1 MKPSCIYKSQAP
13 ILIFFVV
20 ILITGCLQ
28 NNNNNLFTPVDAAI
42 SNINFNN
49 SIDEKKMPKNA
60 LNEFAYMG
68 GGVGILDI
76 NNDGRKD
83 IFLCGNQVSSALY
96 LNKGNN
102 VFEDITMQAGLS
114 TNSWCTGVSVV
125 DINNDGYDD
134 LYICVYNNNSGTHN
148 SNLLFI
154 NQGNNTFKEQAEDYG
169 LSFSGASSQATFFDY
184 DKDGDLD
191 MYLANYLLN
200 ASYSANFLFQKNNS
214 GNAPANDKL
223 FRNDGNSANAGHPV
237 FTDVS
242 LAAGIKEDGYGLGV
256 AASDFNNDGWP
267 DLYVTNDFV
276 SNDELWLNNKNG
288 TFSNTID
295 SSTGHQS
302 YSSMGCDVA
311 DINNDGK
318 PDIATLDM
326 MPEDNTRK
334 KITFSFMSYNRYQQ
348 ERQMGYSPSFA
359 RNMLQLS
366 NGNDNTGRR
375 SIPFFSEIGQLAG
388 ISETDWSWSLLMA
401 DFDNDGFKDMH
412 ITNGIGRDFINAD
425 FIEFSQTTGNNVNDP
440 EQVRKLL
447 NEKLISLQHIELPNY
462 LYLNNHDYT
471 FGNASKLSGVN
482 EKSISNGAA
491 YADLDNDGDLD
502 LVVNNINKKAFVF
515 LNNTVQKDKPIT
527 SHSISFMLQ
536 GNEKNKKAY
545 GTKVYVYTGGQQ
557 QMQEQSPVRGYL
569 STVDAKLLFG
579 ISNHLMVDSAIV
591 IWPDNKISSVYNL
604 AADSLYVLKQ
614 EDAKQLWQPY
624 INTNYLFTNITNASG
639 AVYQHKD
646 VSFDDYDVQRLLPQ
660 KFSQQGP
667 FIATGDINMDGNTD
681 FFIGGA
687 FNSPGALFTQQS
699 NGKFAGKYFT
709 DSVKF
714 EEDIASVLFDADG
727 DGDEDLLITYGD
739 VRYTDTSRFY
749 NPHLYI
755 NDGKGQFKFSPNSI
769 PSDVKTIAGC
779 VSVAD
784 YDGDG
789 DNDIFI
795 GGRVS
800 LRYPLPPKSFIL
812 QNDKGVFKNVTASV
826 CPELLNPGMI
836 TSATWVD
843 FDSDNQLDLVIA
855 GEYMPISFYK
865 NNHAVFSNVTA
876 STGLQD
882 AKGMWRSMAVSDIDN
897 DGDLDFICGN
907 IGPNNHYNISN
918 QYPMKLYAKDMDG
931 NGSIDPVMFYNI
943 IDADG
948 KRKLFP
954 SINRDM
960 FASQVPMIKK
970 SFLLNADFAKADF
983 NSIYRDTSKMLTLSC
998 NETRTCWMENNGK
1011 GKFTIHYL
1019 PVQAQFA
1026 PVNAIVCDDFD
1037 GDGIKDLLLA
1047 GNEYQTEVMT
1057 GRYDASYG
1065 CFLKGKNNK
1074 TFAYIPNE
1082 LTGFII
1088 RGDVRDM
1095 KLIKNLQKQKLL
1107 LVAVNN
1113 QPLEMYSLGH

>member
-1 MKPSCIYKSQAP
+1 
-13 ILIFFVV
+13 
-20 ILITGCLQ
+20 
-28 NNNNNLFTPVDAAI
+28 
-42 SNINFNN
+42 
-49 SIDEKKMPKNA
+49 MPKNA

-68 GGVGILDI
+68 GGVGILDV

-102 VFEDITMQAGLS
+102 VFEDITRQAGLS
-114 TNSWCTGVSVV
+114 TKSWCTGVSVV

-134 LYICVYNNNSGTHN
+134 LYVCVYNNNSGTHN
-148 SNLLFI
+148 SNLLYI
-154 NQGNNTFKEQAEDYG
+154 NQGNATFKEQAQVYG
-169 LSFSGASSQATFFDY
+169 LAFSGASSQAVFFDY

-200 ASYSANFLFQKNNS
+200 ASYSANFLFPKNNS

-223 FRNDGNSANAGHPV
+223 FRNDGDANAAHPV

-242 LAAGIKEDGYGLGV
+242 LSAGIKEDGYGLGV
-256 AASDFNNDGWP
+256 AASDFNNDGWT

-288 TFSNTID
+288 TFTNTID
-295 SSTGHQS
+295 SSTGHQG

-311 DINNDGK
+311 DINNDSK

-359 RNMLQLS
+359 RNMLQVN
-366 NGNDNTGRR
+366 NGTETNRNH

-388 ISETDWSWSLLMA
+388 VSETDWSWSVLMA
-401 DFDNDGFKDMH
+401 DFNNDGFKDMH

-425 FIEFSQTTGNNVNDP
+425 FIEFSQTTGNSVNDP

-462 LYLNNHDYT
+462 LYLNNQDYT
-471 FGNASKLSGVN
+471 FGNASQLSGVN

-502 LVVNNINKKAFVF
+502 LVVNNINKKAFLF
-515 LNNTVQKDKPIT
+515 LNNTIQKDKPIT
-527 SHSISFMLQ
+527 SHSISFELE
-536 GNEKNKKAY
+536 GTEKNKKAY
-545 GTKVYVYTGGQQ
+545 GAKVCVFAGGRQQ
-557 QMQEQSPVRGYL
+557 LQEQSPVRGYL
-569 STVDAKLLFG
+569 SSVDSKLVFG
-579 ISNHLMVDSAIV
+579 IAYNLKVDSAIV
-591 IWPDNKISSVYNL
+591 IWPDEKISIVYDL
-604 AADSLYVLKQ
+604 AADSVYQLKQ
-614 EDAKQLWQPY
+614 ENAKQVRK
-624 INTNYLFTNITNASG
+624 INIVPDYLFTNVTNTSG
-639 AVYQHKD
+639 AVYKHTD
-646 VSFDDYDVQRLLPQ
+646 VPFDDYDVQRLLPQ

-667 FIATGDINMDGNTD
+667 ELAVGDINGDGNTD

-699 NGKFAGKYFT
+699 NGKFAGKNLT

-749 NPHLYI
+749 NPHLYL
-755 NDGKGQFKFSPNSI
+755 NDGKGHFTFSPGSI
-769 PSDVKTIAGC
+769 PADVKTIAGC
-779 VSVAD
+779 VSIGD

-812 QNDKGVFKNVTASV
+812 QNDKGIFKNVTASV
-826 CPELLNPGMI
+826 CPGLLNPGMI
-836 TSATWVD
+836 TCAAWVD
-843 FDSDNQLDLVIA
+843 FDNDKQLDLVVA
-855 GEYMPISFYK
+855 GEFMPVSFYK
-865 NNHAVFSNVTA
+865 NNHAEFSNVTD
-876 STGLQD
+876 SIGLQD
-882 AKGMWRSMAVSDIDN
+882 VKGMWRSLVVSDIDN
-897 DGDLDFICGN
+897 DGDPDLICGN
-907 IGPNNHYNISN
+907 MGLNNHYNISN
-918 QYPMKLYAKDMDG
+918 QYSMKLFAKDMDG

-954 SINRDM
+954 SISRDM
-960 FASQVPMIKK
+960 FAGQVPMIKK

-983 NSIYRDTSKMLTLSC
+983 NSIYRDTSKMLMLTC

-1026 PVNAIVCDDFD
+1026 PINAIVCDDFD
-1037 GDGIKDLLLA
+1037 EDGIKDLLLA
-1047 GNEYQTEVMT
+1047 GNEYQTEVIT

-1065 CFLKGKNNK
+1065 CFLKGKINK
-1074 TFAYIPNE
+1074 TFEYIPNE
-1082 LTGFII
+1082 QTGLII

-1095 KLIKNLQKQKLL
+1095 KLIKNNRKQRLL

-1113 QPLEMYSLGH
+1113 QPLEIYSVGYKH

>member
-1 MKPSCIYKSQAP
+1 MKPSCIYKFQSL
-13 ILIFFVV
+13 ILVF
-20 ILITGCLQ
+20 LMMLLLSGCHQ
-28 NNNNNLFTPVDAAI
+28 NNNSKLFTPLDPAI
-42 SNINFNN
+42 SNVNFSNN
-49 SIDEKKMPKNA
+49 IDEKKMPKNA

-68 GGVGILDI
+68 GGVGILDV

-114 TNSWCTGVSVV
+114 TNRWCTGVSVV

-134 LYICVYNNNSGTHN
+134 LYVCVYNNNSGTHN

-154 NQGNNTFKEQAEDYG
+154 NQGNNSFKEQAEDYG
-169 LSFSGASSQATFFDY
+169 LSFSGASSQAVFFDY

-200 ASYSANFLFQKNNS
+200 ASYSANFLFPKNNS
-214 GNAPANDKL
+214 GKAPANDKL
-223 FRNDGNSANAGHPV
+223 FRNDGDTANAGHPV

-242 LAAGIKEDGYGLGV
+242 LAAGIKEDGYGLAV
-256 AASDFNNDGWP
+256 VASDFNNDGWP

-288 TFSNTID
+288 TFSNSID

-311 DINNDGK
+311 DIDNDSK

-326 MPEDNTRK
+326 LPEDNTRK

-359 RNMLQLS
+359 RNMLQVN
-366 NGNDNTGRR
+366 NGNYNAGNR

-545 GTKVYVYTGGQQ
+545 GAKVYVYTGGQQ

-667 FIATGDINMDGNTD
+667 HIAAGDINKDGNTD

-749 NPHLYI
+749 NPHLYV

-907 IGPNNHYNISN
+907 IGLNNHYNISN

-1082 LTGFII
+1082 QTGFII

-1113 QPLEMYSLGH
+1113 QPLEMYSVGH